1 MSEVF
6 KVSGTR
12 ISLSASEKS
21 GEFAWKFN
29 RRPGGW
35 WIAERKRPDGSSE
48 RHRFTIHE
56 SRGRLSASI
65 EGTLLSGEVT
75 SSRAGAAT
83 GGGSDSDLAA
93 QFPGKVR
100 KVLVQEGARVL
111 AGEPLVLVEAMKM
124 EFSVKAPYAGT
135 VTRVLVQEG
144 QQLSPGD
151 RFVEL
156 KPDSAEGVSHAK

>member
-6 KVSGTR
+6 KVSGAR
-12 ISLSASEKS
+12 ISFQAAPKS
-21 GEFAWKFN
+21 GEPAWKFQ

-35 WIAERKRPDGSSE
+35 WIAERKRSDGSVE
-48 RHRFTIHE
+48 RHRFTMHE

-65 EGTLLSGEVT
+65 EGTLLNGEVA
-75 SSRAGAAT
+75 SSRAGAVA

-100 KVLVQEGARVL
+100 KVLVQEGARVQM
-111 AGEPLVLVEAMKM
+111 GEPLVLVEAMKM

-156 KPDSAEGVSHAK
+156 KPDAIEGALHGR